1 MPITLFHGARNEEEL
16 YYADLFSDLETKYEN
31 FTYVPVLSDNKN
43 PDWSGEVGFTTDVA
57 KKMFDNQFSGKKAYL
72 CGPPMMSDACIT
84 TLMQGRLFEKDI
96 HTEKF
101 FSKAD
106 LYKDKIKSPL
116 FKSI

>member
-1 MPITLFHGARNEEEL
+1 
-16 YYADLFSDLETKYEN
+16 
-31 FTYVPVLSDNKN
+31 
-43 PDWSGEVGFTTDVA
+43 
-57 KKMFDNQFSGKKAYL
+57 
-72 CGPPMMSDACIT
+72 MMSDACIT
-84 TLMQGRLFEKDI
+84 SLMQGRLFEKDI